1 MTRAFVIGNGPSL
14 SVTDLS
20 HLTNEITFACNNI
33 HLIYPSTDWRPTH
46 YVRAEAAAG
55 MEIKDWF
62 DSMQTQMAGNVE
74 IWCNLWFI
82 KWMNR
87 QGYETRQTNV
97 IHSCA
102 HHLINFDSEYC
113 PHLWH
118 FPRLCTFGSSVNVAI
133 QIAVQLGYSPIYL
146 VGCDLGYR
154 DGRANHFDP
163 TYEHGN
169 EQPARLANLNTLTAH
184 IIAKRSSPVPIYNA
198 TIGGQLEV
206 YERVNYEDLFTRKWR
221 ELENNTPASTR
232 K

>member
-14 SVTDLS
+14 RETDLS
-20 HLTNEITFACNNI
+20 LLPGEATFACNNI
-33 HLIYPSTDWRPTH
+33 HLIYPRTTWRPTH
-46 YVRAEAAAG
+46 YVRAEGAAG
-55 MEIKDWF
+55 MEVRDWI
-62 DSMQTQMAGNVE
+62 DSMQIQMEGNA
-74 IWCNLWFI
+74 IIYCNNWFV

-87 QGYETRQTNV
+87 ENYYTRLVNV

-102 HHLINFDSEYC
+102 HHLTNFDSEYC

-118 FPRLCTFGSSVNVAI
+118 FPRLCTFGSTVNVAI

-169 EQPARLANLNTLTAH
+169 EQPARLSNLNTLTAH
-184 IIAKRSSPVPIYNA
+184 VIAKRSSPVPIYNA
-198 TIGGQLEV
+198 TIGGELEV
-206 YERVNYEDLFTRKWR
+206 YERVSYEDLFTREWR
-221 ELENNTPASTR
+221 EFESHTAASSR